1 VIAALTLAIAL
12 VALLLVASV
21 QAWLEREEDARAGSL
36 TLLRT
41 LVLLVAAAVS
51 LMSLTEFSLV
61 SLVVAAMLLSVW
73 LAQQLLGRYFGGK
86 APAQRLA
93 KRFDAAVSAWASL
106 VGGIR
111 LTTPDPPQEFEQE
124 LYDSV
129 EEFTE
134 TVVREVMVPR
144 VDIEVLAADDNLESA
159 LSQFISSGH
168 SRIPVIGKS
177 IDDVVGMLY
186 LKDVARVA
194 HRDPARLATTQVLE
208 LARAPL
214 FTPESKP
221 VVDLLREMQHTSTQ
235 IAVVSD
241 EYGGVAG
248 LVTMEDLIEE
258 LIGDISDEYDHEPEE
273 IEVID
278 EHSYRVSPRLA
289 IVELAEHCQIALDD
303 EDVDTVGGLLTKH
316 LGELPKGGER
326 VQVGVIE
333 LIAERVEPKNQRI
346 ISILVRKNV

>member
-1 VIAALTLAIAL
+1 VIAALTMAIAL
-12 VALLLVASV
+12 LGLLVVASV

-51 LMSLTEFSLV
+51 LMSLTEFSPV
-61 SLVVAAMLLSVW
+61 SLVVAALLLAVW
-73 LAQQLLGRYFGGK
+73 LLQQLLGRYFGGK

-93 KRFDAAVSAWASL
+93 KRFDAAVSAWAGL

-168 SRIPVIGKS
+168 SRIPVIRKS

-194 HRDPARLATTQVLE
+194 HRDPARLATTQVIE
-208 LARAPL
+208 LARTPL

-221 VVDLLREMQHTSTQ
+221 VVDLLREMQQTSTQ

-273 IEVID
+273 IEVLD
-278 EHSYRVSPRLA
+278 EQSYRVSPRLA
-289 IVELAEHCQIALDD
+289 IVDLAEHCQIELDD
-303 EDVDTVGGLLTKH
+303 EDVDTVGGLFTKH
-316 LGELPKGGER
+316 LGELPKGGES